1 MKPLKLMMQAFGPY
15 AEKEVIDFTEL
26 GNRTMFVISGKTGS
40 GKTTIFDGISFAIYG
55 KASGED
61 RNGNELRSQFAK
73 DELPTEVSLQFSLRN
88 KTYFIWRSPQQ
99 EKRKSRGDGF
109 TTVGAKA
116 ELYLLNETGDKQI
129 LAANVRDTDE
139 KIKEIIQLDA
149 NQFRQILM
157 IPQGEFRKLLT
168 SESKDKEQILQ
179 RLFHTEL
186 YKRIEEQLKEEAAT
200 LKKYVEAK
208 IEERSMALKSIY
220 QIENE
225 DLQSEIEEDIIND
238 VKIIPMLTAEIKKM
252 QQMAVELQVKMEQK
266 KLERDESKKKV
277 DEAETLLKQFANRDR
292 LKKEKDFLESKKD
305 YYDQMKV
312 EIEQAYKASR
322 LEQQDQLCHRIK
334 KEYDT
339 YKADFQ
345 HSKNQLERIASLLE
359 QAEIRLKQE
368 EEKSDLRNRIADE
381 LVKVTNLKD
390 EVYSL
395 ANRKK
400 ELQTLG
406 KEYKIIEL
414 KIEQTKKQIEQI
426 EKNINEKR
434 NEQKWVDELKLLSL
448 KNEKELDQLTNI
460 IHKLRKIADL
470 MQKEA
475 KTKGDLEEKGKLYE
489 YAKVRLEDAKN
500 TLSTLERKWQIGQAG
515 LLAQT
520 LIEGDPCPVCGST
533 HHPNRSIIHEEIPT
547 EKDLKS
553 AKLEV
558 EKLENEYRKIETNW
572 FEIKSSLTHLNV
584 SIEEQKEEMTV
595 IIPELSLENVEQT
608 LRLYEEKLVEKNQL
622 INEQKMKISQFNQIE
637 KDIEQLEGKRKQ
649 ERNNEESYLEN
660 EREIA
665 KRYTELNTSIQSSL
679 KNIPNEIQTID
690 VYEKKVK
697 SLTKQ
702 KQQLEQDFENAK
714 LYVQQLK
721 EQLSGNRASNEK
733 LLDLL
738 TKSEGT
744 LKEERKKFINMLSEE
759 GFSGYQ
765 QFSQA
770 KRERETIKQLEQQVQ
785 NYREEFRSVSDRYQE
800 IEELLK
806 NVEKPQ
812 IDRLK
817 QQFIELEN
825 DMQNLSTN
833 HSNILMKIHHN
844 EKIADKVEKINLTI
858 KESEE
863 KYKVIGHLSDISKGQ
878 NTYRITFERYVL
890 AAFLDDI
897 LQVANTRLT
906 RMTSG
911 RYHLLRKTDRS
922 KGNVQSGLELLIF
935 DQYTGQERHVKTLSG
950 GESFK
955 ASLALA
961 LGLADV
967 VQQHSGGVSLE
978 TMFIDEGF
986 GTLDP
991 ESLDQAIESLMDI
1004 QNSGRLVGIISHVP
1018 ELKERIDAR
1027 LEVYSSQNGSKTEFH
1042 FLN

>member
-1 MKPLKLMMQAFGPY
+1 
-15 AEKEVIDFTEL
+15 
-26 GNRTMFVISGKTGS
+26 
-40 GKTTIFDGISFAIYG
+40 
-55 KASGED
+55 
-61 RNGNELRSQFAK
+61 
-73 DELPTEVSLQFSLRN
+73 
-88 KTYFIWRSPQQ
+88 
-99 EKRKSRGDGF
+99 
-109 TTVGAKA
+109 
-116 ELYLLNETGDKQI
+116 
-129 LAANVRDTDE
+129 
-139 KIKEIIQLDA
+139 
-149 NQFRQILM
+149 
-157 IPQGEFRKLLT
+157 
-168 SESKDKEQILQ
+168 
-179 RLFHTEL
+179 
-186 YKRIEEQLKEEAAT
+186 
-200 LKKYVEAK
+200 
-208 IEERSMALKSIY
+208 
-220 QIENE
+220 
-225 DLQSEIEEDIIND
+225 
-238 VKIIPMLTAEIKKM
+238 
-252 QQMAVELQVKMEQK
+252 
-266 KLERDESKKKV
+266 
-277 DEAETLLKQFANRDR
+277 
-292 LKKEKDFLESKKD
+292 
-305 YYDQMKV
+305 
-312 EIEQAYKASR
+312 
-322 LEQQDQLCHRIK
+322 
-334 KEYDT
+334 
-339 YKADFQ
+339 
-345 HSKNQLERIASLLE
+345 
-359 QAEIRLKQE
+359 
-368 EEKSDLRNRIADE
+368 
-381 LVKVTNLKD
+381 
-390 EVYSL
+390 
-395 ANRKK
+395 
-400 ELQTLG
+400 
-406 KEYKIIEL
+406 
-414 KIEQTKKQIEQI
+414 
-426 EKNINEKR
+426 
-434 NEQKWVDELKLLSL
+434 
-448 KNEKELDQLTNI
+448 
-460 IHKLRKIADL
+460 
-470 MQKEA
+470 
-475 KTKGDLEEKGKLYE
+475 
-489 YAKVRLEDAKN
+489 
-500 TLSTLERKWQIGQAG
+500 
-515 LLAQT
+515 
-520 LIEGDPCPVCGST
+520 
-533 HHPNRSIIHEEIPT
+533 
-547 EKDLKS
+547 
-553 AKLEV
+553 
-558 EKLENEYRKIETNW
+558 
-572 FEIKSSLTHLNV
+572 
-584 SIEEQKEEMTV
+584 MTV

-812 IDRLK
+812 IDQLK

-825 DMQNLSTN
+825 DLQDLSST
-833 HSNILMKIHHN
+833 HSTVLMKIHHN
-844 EKIADKVEKINLTI
+844 EEIARKVAKINHTI

>member
-1 MKPLKLMMQAFGPY
+1 
-15 AEKEVIDFTEL
+15 
-26 GNRTMFVISGKTGS
+26 
-40 GKTTIFDGISFAIYG
+40 
-55 KASGED
+55 
-61 RNGNELRSQFAK
+61 
-73 DELPTEVSLQFSLRN
+73 
-88 KTYFIWRSPQQ
+88 
-99 EKRKSRGDGF
+99 
-109 TTVGAKA
+109 
-116 ELYLLNETGDKQI
+116 
-129 LAANVRDTDE
+129 
-139 KIKEIIQLDA
+139 
-149 NQFRQILM
+149 
-157 IPQGEFRKLLT
+157 
-168 SESKDKEQILQ
+168 
-179 RLFHTEL
+179 
-186 YKRIEEQLKEEAAT
+186 
-200 LKKYVEAK
+200 
-208 IEERSMALKSIY
+208 
-220 QIENE
+220 
-225 DLQSEIEEDIIND
+225 
-238 VKIIPMLTAEIKKM
+238 
-252 QQMAVELQVKMEQK
+252 
-266 KLERDESKKKV
+266 
-277 DEAETLLKQFANRDR
+277 
-292 LKKEKDFLESKKD
+292 
-305 YYDQMKV
+305 
-312 EIEQAYKASR
+312 
-322 LEQQDQLCHRIK
+322 
-334 KEYDT
+334 
-339 YKADFQ
+339 
-345 HSKNQLERIASLLE
+345 
-359 QAEIRLKQE
+359 
-368 EEKSDLRNRIADE
+368 
-381 LVKVTNLKD
+381 
-390 EVYSL
+390 
-395 ANRKK
+395 
-400 ELQTLG
+400 
-406 KEYKIIEL
+406 
-414 KIEQTKKQIEQI
+414 
-426 EKNINEKR
+426 
-434 NEQKWVDELKLLSL
+434 
-448 KNEKELDQLTNI
+448 
-460 IHKLRKIADL
+460 
-470 MQKEA
+470 
-475 KTKGDLEEKGKLYE
+475 
-489 YAKVRLEDAKN
+489 
-500 TLSTLERKWQIGQAG
+500 
-515 LLAQT
+515 
-520 LIEGDPCPVCGST
+520 
-533 HHPNRSIIHEEIPT
+533 
-547 EKDLKS
+547 
-553 AKLEV
+553 
-558 EKLENEYRKIETNW
+558 
-572 FEIKSSLTHLNV
+572 
-584 SIEEQKEEMTV
+584 
-595 IIPELSLENVEQT
+595 
-608 LRLYEEKLVEKNQL
+608 
-622 INEQKMKISQFNQIE
+622 
-637 KDIEQLEGKRKQ
+637 
-649 ERNNEESYLEN
+649 
-660 EREIA
+660 
-665 KRYTELNTSIQSSL
+665 
-679 KNIPNEIQTID
+679 
-690 VYEKKVK
+690 
-697 SLTKQ
+697 
-702 KQQLEQDFENAK
+702 AK

-825 DMQNLSTN
+825 DLQDLSST
-833 HSNILMKIHHN
+833 HSTVLMKIHHN
-844 EKIADKVEKINLTI
+844 EEIARKVAKINHTI